1 MSDMKPFQGHWCRL
15 SQDIESDC
23 TPFGGNELPEF
34 LTYQLQTVAYLSTVA
49 TTGNGGLGFGSGEG
63 A

>member
-1 MSDMKPFQGHWCRL
+1 MPL
-15 SQDIESDC
+15 
-23 TPFGGNELPEF
+23 GGDGSPEF
-34 LTYQLQTVAYLSTVA
+34 LTYQLPTVAYLSTVA

>member
-1 MSDMKPFQGHWCRL
+1 MSDMKPFQCNWCRGN
-15 SQDIESDC
+15 QDSESDRM
-23 TPFGGNELPEF
+23 PLGGDGSPEF
-34 LTYQLQTVAYLSTVA
+34 LTYQLPTVAYLSTVA

>member
-1 MSDMKPFQGHWCRL
+1 MSDMKSSQGYWCRL
-15 SQDIESDC
+15 NQDIESDR
-23 TPFGGNELPEF
+23 TPSGGDDLPEF
-34 LTYQLQTVAYLSTVA
+34 LTYQLPTVAYLSTVA